1 MEGSAKCRRMST
13 AFVYVPLYMV
23 WYRSLSQSNFL
34 GIRSHYPQ
42 NSTGVVFCRR
52 LAVGLVPPKTLTVGY
67 LHRASGVWI
76 RLLGPA
82 VVTFVYQNPTR
93 SFYTKS
99 NYSTTLQNTPILH
112 RLTLKITFFEKFTM
126 STLIS
131 VLSTYNN
138 NKKYLTRYCLVHIYI
153 YLNMIIQTMQNCISV
168 KFHS

>member
-1 MEGSAKCRRMST
+1 MLLQGTGWESSYHIVCCTTYLFFKKTLDLALEKFFLGAVQLVLYVCTYLST
-13 AFVYVPLYMV
+13 
-23 WYRSLSQSNFL
+23 WCGYRSLSQSNFL

-99 NYSTTLQNTPILH
+99 NYSTTPQNHHSTSQNNFKNQI
-112 RLTLKITFFEKFTM
+112 FEQFTM
-126 STLIS
+126 PASIS
-131 VLSTYNN
+131 ILETCN
-138 NKKYLTRYCLVHIYI
+138 I
-153 YLNMIIQTMQNCISV
+153 
-168 KFHS
+168 